1 MNLFAQKEQLSP
13 GHLKI
18 ADFVERN
25 PEEIL
30 FMTEQEIADR
40 LGVSIATVSRFWRAV
55 GYDNAKAFKIRLRT
69 SEDTTPALKL
79 NKTISR
85 MDTSSLPVQLL
96 EASVSHLQKT
106 LSHMKQ
112 GDLEQ
117 AASILA
123 EARRVY
129 IYAPGPSAGLAEL
142 LSFRLSRFGLTVIH
156 LAGSGHELL
165 ESLMHMQQEDMVLLM
180 SFTRLLPEAEVILD
194 YAKEVNSKAVLVTD
208 REDLL
213 YGLATELSFYVSRG
227 ELGEFHSMVTPLLLM
242 EQLVLTVG
250 LLQKELALSKLERL
264 AELRSK
270 YAGKLPRG

>member
-1 MNLFAQKEQLSP
+1 
-13 GHLKI
+13 
-18 ADFVERN
+18 
-25 PEEIL
+25 
-30 FMTEQEIADR
+30 MTEQEIADK

-96 EASVSHLQKT
+96 EASVSHLQET

-112 GDLEQ
+112 GDLEH

-227 ELGEFHSMVTPLLLM
+227 ELGNSTPWLLHYFLWSSWCS
-242 EQLVLTVG
+242 LLGYCRRSWRYPSWRG
-250 LLQKELALSKLERL
+250 LLNCAANMRISCLADNSWY
-264 AELRSK
+264 SC
-270 YAGKLPRG
+270 G